1 MSSSLVEKVLILTT
15 DGRSLTGM
23 LLSCDQTTNLILQDT
38 TERVIRPQDDPEDS
52 EEVDHGL
59 YIIRGEN
66 VAVCGLVN
74 EEFDASIDW
83 KKVRGNVIGGVKHQ

>member
-1 MSSSLVEKVLILTT
+1 MSLQAYINRT
-15 DGRSLTGM
+15 
-23 LLSCDQTTNLILQDT
+23 LLSCDQTTNLILQHT
-38 TERVIRPQDDPEDS
+38 IERVIRPQDDLEDS

-74 EEFDASIDW
+74 EELDVSIDW